1 LNIATQYLVPEFGL
15 PIIFLSIVIGGT
27 FAAAVLGGMAAYSGD
42 RYRSGTQKFLNI
54 RLYGQGIALMA
65 LFGVIGLGSIAAQ
78 RRGMEAS
85 LEEQKAHERIVNAP
99 TATDM
104 LLPPSPKKQ

>member
-1 LNIATQYLVPEFGL
+1 
-15 PIIFLSIVIGGT
+15 
-27 FAAAVLGGMAAYSGD
+27 MAAYSGD